1 MRCLGLDI
9 GSSSIKG
16 AVLDLEFGTVHSI
29 VKEPF
34 PDPLPGLPTGWYE
47 IDPLEVAS
55 RTRRVIEQLL
65 EIAPDVN
72 SAYFC
77 GQMGGVVLVDA
88 ENRPVTNYLSWRD
101 QRTLSPHPCGGDFLQ
116 EIQRR
121 IGLLR
126 SFEGDTASAEAPCSF
141 MTQLGN
147 ELKPGSA
154 TSLLFWLGESAQLPP
169 GARPSTIG
177 DFVIAHLSGNRP
189 RMEQTQAIGLVDL
202 QLNGWNTQV
211 FEHLGLDSLDWGEMA
226 TVDQPVAHC
235 SISGHRLALYPTL
248 GDQQCALR
256 GAGLKLGDLSVNVS
270 TGSQVSCVTREFIP
284 GPYQSRYFFG
294 GHYLNTITHLPA
306 GRSLNALVDLLT
318 EMQRPRAECL
328 EPRGEESAIHPTS
341 VCVPIA
347 QPSTINSQ
355 PSSPWPYIAHAAANA
370 PDGAGGLRLGLSFFD
385 GPLGREGQLTGI
397 TTENLTVGNLFRA
410 AFESMAET
418 YSRLARILWPSGDWQ
433 RVVLSGGLT
442 QTVPILRELIERRFP
457 GQVVESTA
465 AEETLLGLL
474 EVARDTH
481 SRPPHQPGGRSSC

>member
-16 AVLDLEFGTVHSI
+16 AILELDSGAVHSI

-47 IDPLEVAS
+47 IDPLDVAR

-65 EIAPDVN
+65 EIAPDVK
-72 SAYFC
+72 SAFFC

-88 ENRPVTNYLSWRD
+88 MNRPVTNYLSWRD
-101 QRTLSPHPCGGDFLQ
+101 QRTLSPHPSGGDFLQ

-126 SFEGDTASAEAPCSF
+126 SFDGDTSSADASCSL

-154 TSLLFWLGESAQLPP
+154 TSLLFWLRASAQLPP
-169 GARPSTIG
+169 GGRPSTIG
-177 DFVIAHLSGNRP
+177 DFVIAHLSGQRP

-211 FEHLGLDSLDWGEMA
+211 FEHLGLDSLDWGEIA
-226 TVDQPVAHC
+226 RIDQPVAHC
-235 SISGHRLALYPTL
+235 SINRHSLALYPTL

-270 TGSQVSCVTREFIP
+270 TGSQVSCVTREFVP

-306 GRSLNALVDLLT
+306 GRSPNALVDLLT
-318 EMQRPRAECL
+318 EMRRPRAECL
-328 EPRGEESAIHPTS
+328 EPRAEERAIHPTS
-341 VCVPIA
+341 VSPPVD
-347 QPSTINSQ
+347 QPSPINSQ
-355 PSSPWPYIAHAAANA
+355 PSSPWPYIARAAAQS
-370 PDGAGGLRLGLSFFD
+370 PDGAGGLRLSLSFFD

-397 TTENLTVGNLFRA
+397 TTENLTIGNLFRA

-418 YSRLARILWPSGDWQ
+418 YDRLAHILWPRCDWR

-442 QTVPILRELIERRFP
+442 QSVPILRELIERRFP

-465 AEETLLGLL
+465 TEETLLGLPG
-474 EVARDTH
+474 VARDVH
-481 SRPPHQPGGRSSC
+481 SRESHMSGGRSTC

>member
-16 AVLDLEFGTVHSI
+16 AVLDLDTGTVHSI

-47 IDPLEVAS
+47 VDPLEVAR
-55 RTRRVIEQLL
+55 RTQRVIEQLL
-65 EIAPDVN
+65 EIAPDAK

-88 ENRPVTNYLSWRD
+88 NNRPVTNYLSWRD
-101 QRTLSPHPCGGDFLQ
+101 QRTLSPHPGGGDFLQ

-126 SFEGDTASAEAPCSF
+126 SFEGDTSSADAPCSL

-154 TSLLFWLGESAQLPP
+154 TSLLFWLRESAQLPP

-226 TVDQPVAHC
+226 RIDQPVAHC
-235 SISGHRLALYPTL
+235 SINGQSLALFPTL

-270 TGSQVSCVTREFIP
+270 TGSQVSCVTREFVP

-318 EMQRPRAECL
+318 EMQRPRAEV
-328 EPRGEESAIHPTS
+328 SATPTVASSHPIDQS
-341 VCVPIA
+341 SSQNN
-347 QPSTINSQ
+347 QPT
-355 PSSPWPYIAHAAANA
+355 SPWPYIAHSAANA
-370 PDGAGGLRLGLSFFD
+370 SDGAGGLRLNLSFFD
-385 GPLGREGQLTGI
+385 GPLGREGQLTGM
-397 TTENLTVGNLFRA
+397 TTENLTIGNLFRA

-418 YSRLARILWPSGDWQ
+418 YDRLARILWPSCDWQ

-442 QTVPILRELIERRFP
+442 QSVPILRELIERRFP
-457 GQVVESTA
+457 GQIEESIAT
-465 AEETLLGLL
+465 EETLLGLL
-474 EVARDTH
+474 RVARDVH
-481 SRPPHQPGGRSSC
+481 ARESHQPGGRSSC